1 MRIRRNTRFWL
12 TITAFLAVLLLFTYP
27 LQAATKMPSFSL
39 VDVVS
44 GKIVDSKVFAGK
56 ALFVTF
62 FATWCPPCIQE
73 VGSLIKLQNKYAD
86 DGFSVVGLSVD
97 QEGPAVVSRLV
108 KKRSINYPVLMAD
121 SKTTRSFG
129 GVYGIPVSFL
139 VNKKGNV
146 VKKYPGYVPYS
157 ILAKDL
163 KKVLY

>member
-12 TITAFLAVLLLFTYP
+12 TAAFSLAVLSLFTHP
-27 LQAATKMPSFSL
+27 LQAATRMPSFSL

-44 GKIVDSKVFAGK
+44 GETVHSKVFAGK
-56 ALFVTF
+56 ALFITF

-73 VGSLIKLQNKYAD
+73 IASLIKLQNKYAD

-108 KKRSINYPVLMAD
+108 EKRSINYPVLMAD
-121 SKTTRSFG
+121 SKTTRGFG